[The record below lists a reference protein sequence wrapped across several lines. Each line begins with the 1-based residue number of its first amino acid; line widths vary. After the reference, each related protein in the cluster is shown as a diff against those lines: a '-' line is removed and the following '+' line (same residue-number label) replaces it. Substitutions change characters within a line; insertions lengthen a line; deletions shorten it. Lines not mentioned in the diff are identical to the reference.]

1 MNAIT
6 SIKLNKKASST
17 RSNLIKEE
25 FENFNILF
33 DTEEKMKTI
42 IQGTLFENFLNSSA
56 LSIDSIKAFA
66 FSAFITKKLVKKYLT
81 KINSLESY
89 YYVSK
94 IIEQG
99 YFKLPSDTT
108 KTNLKNNLAVSKE
121 YGIFYTPIKIAREM
135 ALDVLEASK
144 SKIVIDP
151 CCGTGNLLAAC
162 LEQAKKNDKSLKK
175 LIGIEIDPL
184 AANICREGLKKLS
197 ESLGLNVEIE
207 IIVSNSLD
215 LLGNKK
221 DISSKDLPLGSIII
235 NPPYGKL
242 KVEKSIT
249 TNKETMLNY
258 LDSHIN
264 KKKEIN
270 KLSIDK
276 ITRILGSKCKVTEW
290 SNVFLELCANEVPKD
305 EVLVYLGPCG
315 WLNSKAQSSFREE
328 LIVKNK
334 LHKIHFISEANTG
347 FETVNQPLAII
358 NITSNSS
365 CNEIQVFNDNIRSK
379 NILTNSLTSLKDF
392 GYPIPRINGEE
403 IQLYIKLQKLEK
415 FSEIKSISN
424 LRGEL
429 DQSINK
435 SVISSTPSQIRIIRG
450 ENIGR
455 YSEVDIDSS
464 RVFFA
469 DINEFNKQLSFK
481 PKGSA
486 YKKQRIIGR
495 QCSYMK
501 QERRLIFCIIP
512 ENCVV
517 GNSCNY
523 IAAPNSELLFILSLL
538 NSSLFDWYFRVLN
551 GNNHV
556 ANYEIDNFPY
566 PKITDVQKN
575 EITNEANYLMNT
587 NSYNSCSTSTKY
599 FNNEAK
605 IDSLIFKA
613 FNIANSDV
621 ELILNRNS
629 STEYLSTVLS
639 YLK

>member
-1 MNAIT
+1 M
-6 SIKLNKKASST
+6 
-17 RSNLIKEE
+17 IKEE

-33 DTEEKMKTI
+33 DTEEKMKKI
-42 IQGTLFENFLNSSA
+42 IQGTLFEDFLNSSA
-56 LSIDSIKAFA
+56 LSINSIKAFA
-66 FSAFITKKLVKKYLT
+66 FSVFITKKLVKKHLRE
-81 KINSLESY
+81 INSLESY
-89 YYVSK
+89 FYVSK

-99 YFKLPSDTT
+99 YFKLLSDTT
-108 KTNLKNNLAVSKE
+108 KTNVKNNLAVSKE

-144 SKIVIDP
+144 SKIIIDP

-162 LEQAKKNDKSLKK
+162 LEQAKINNKK
-175 LIGIEIDPL
+175 LIKIIGIEIDPL
-184 AANICREGLKKLS
+184 AANICREGLKKLN

-207 IIVSNSLD
+207 IIESNSLD
-215 LLGNKK
+215 FFGKKK
-221 DISSKDLPLGSIII
+221 DMSSKKLPLGSIII

-242 KVEKSIT
+242 KVERSIT
-249 TNKETMLNY
+249 TNKETMLDY
-258 LDSHIN
+258 LDHHII

-270 KLSIDK
+270 KLSIDN

-290 SNVFLELCANEVPKD
+290 SSVFLELCTNEVPKD

-328 LIVKNK
+328 LIIKK
-334 LHKIHFISEANTG
+334 SLHKIHFISEANTG

-358 NITSNSS
+358 NIIPNSS
-365 CNEIQVFNDNIRSK
+365 CDEIQVLNDNVRSK
-379 NILTNSLTSLKDF
+379 KIITKSLTSLKNF

-403 IQLYIKLQKLEK
+403 IQLYIKLQKLVK
-415 FSEIKSISN
+415 LSEIESVSN

-435 SVISSTPSQIRIIRG
+435 SVMSSTPSPIRIIRG

-455 YSEVDIDSS
+455 YSEIDIDST
-464 RVFFA
+464 RVLFA
-469 DINEFNKQLSFK
+469 DINEFNKQLSLK

-523 IAAPNSELLFILSLL
+523 ITAPSSEILFILS
-538 NSSLFDWYFRVLN
+538 
-551 GNNHV
+551 
-556 ANYEIDNFPY
+556 
-566 PKITDVQKN
+566 
-575 EITNEANYLMNT
+575 
-587 NSYNSCSTSTKY
+587 
-599 FNNEAK
+599 
-605 IDSLIFKA
+605 
-613 FNIANSDV
+613 
-621 ELILNRNS
+621 
-629 STEYLSTVLS
+629 
-639 YLK
+639 